1 MSQTLVTVDFHGQSL
16 VAVLIDGK
24 PHVAMKPICENIG
37 LQWEAQQKRIQRNP
51 VLNKGMSMMDIPS
64 NGGIQET
71 LCLPLSKL
79 NGWLFGVDVNRVRE
93 EIKPR
98 LMQYQEECFDVLFRH
113 FMPQQAATQA
123 TPAPVSRLA
132 LTGAA
137 QLGAEV
143 QAEALARL
151 AGDEWLEGGRWL
163 LSFVRD
169 EYRPGEYRPHVER
182 VEAGTFITTW
192 RRLAEN
198 ISDPAMMLGADDL
211 GLLARACLGE
221 LERRA
226 AYARQLEIAAH
237 RARTAA
243 SAKPGPLLQPPQQQR
258 LA

>member
-1 MSQTLVTVDFHGQSL
+1 MTQFNASGAPALTFQSTAFDVVVRDGQPW
-16 VAVLIDGK
+16 IR
-24 PHVAMKPICENIG
+24 G
-37 LQWEAQQKRIQRNP
+37 LQVATALGYKNPAQDFKNLYERNKEEFTDHMTAVVKLDTAGGAQDTRIFSLRGAHLLAMFARTAKAAEFRRW
-51 VLNKGMSMMDIPS
+51 VL
-64 NGGIQET
+64 
-71 LCLPLSKL
+71 
-79 NGWLFGVDVNRVRE
+79 
-93 EIKPR
+93 
-98 LMQYQEECFDVLFRH
+98 DVLDREVEQ
-113 FMPQQAATQA
+113 PAT

-151 AGDEWLEGGRWL
+151 AGDEWLESGRWL
-163 LSFVRD
+163 LSFVGD
-169 EYRPGEYRPHVER
+169 EYRPGEYRPHVKR
-182 VEAGTFITTW
+182 LEAGTFVTTW

-198 ISDPAMMLGADDL
+198 ISDPAMMLNADDL

-237 RARTAA
+237 RSRTAA
-243 SAKPGPLLQPPQQQR
+243 SAKPGPLPPPSRQQR

>member
-1 MSQTLVTVDFHGQSL
+1 MAQANTSGASALTFQS
-16 VAVLIDGK
+16 
-24 PHVAMKPICENIG
+24 
-37 LQWEAQQKRIQRNP
+37 
-51 VLNKGMSMMDIPS
+51 
-64 NGGIQET
+64 T
-71 LCLPLSKL
+71 T
-79 NGWLFGVDVNRVRE
+79 
-93 EIKPR
+93 
-98 LMQYQEECFDVLFRH
+98 FDVVMRDGQPWIRLPQIGVALGYENPYKVQQVYDRNKDEFTDRMTAVVKIDSAGGAQDTRLFSLRGAH
-113 FMPQQAATQA
+113 LLAMFARTAKAAEFRRWVLDVLDLEVEQQAT

-163 LSFVRD
+163 LSFVGD
-169 EYRPGEYRPHVER
+169 EYRPGEYRPHVKR

-192 RRLAEN
+192 KQLANN